1 MDLVIGAA
9 GHIGNVLVREL
20 INRGRKVRALILP
33 GEDRKPLLDSK
44 PEIVEANILDYPSL
58 LTAMD
63 GVEVVF
69 HLASLVAIVPGQFP
83 LMQKVNVEG
92 TANVIKACI
101 EKGIQRLIYTSS
113 IHAYGHPDKKIIIDE
128 SLPFDVNAAGG
139 GYDQTKAEASNLVI
153 EATKNGLNAVILAP
167 TGVLGPKD
175 FKRSEMG
182 EMTYS
187 WMKKSPTFSMKGAY
201 DFVDVRD
208 VVDAHI
214 KAIENGEAGEA
225 YLLPGHQISVRDYR
239 AMVQNAAGAKGLEIY
254 VPLWLVRLVA
264 PLAEWFY
271 HLLKK
276 RPRLT
281 RYALNTLLSNSK
293 ICGEKAAK
301 VLGFHARPLEETV
314 RDSVKWWS
322 ENGTKIKPTLRQ
334 TQLSRLPEGNA

>member
-33 GEDRKPLLDSK
+33 GEDRSPLLDSK

-58 LTAMD
+58 LNAMD
-63 GVEVVF
+63 GVDVVF

-83 LMQKVNVEG
+83 LMRKVNVEG
-92 TANVIKACI
+92 TANVIKACV

-128 SLPFDVNAAGG
+128 SLPFDDSGA
-139 GYDQTKAEASNLVI
+139 GYDRTKAEASKLVI
-153 EATKNGLNAVILAP
+153 EAAKNGLNAVVLAP
-167 TGVLGPKD
+167 TGVLGPND

-182 EMTYS
+182 EMTYY

-214 KAIENGEAGEA
+214 NAIEKGEAGEA
-225 YLLPGHQISVRDYR
+225 YLLPGHQISVQDYR
-239 AMVQNAAGAKGLEIY
+239 AMVQNAAGAKGFEIY
-254 VPLWLVRLVA
+254 VPIWLVRAVA

-271 HLLKK
+271 GLLKQ

-293 ICGEKAAK
+293 INGEKAAK
-301 VLGFHARPLEETV
+301 VLGFHARRLEDTV
-314 RDSVKWWS
+314 KDSVKWWS
-322 ENGTKIKPTLRQ
+322 ENGKKIKPTLRQ
-334 TQLSRLPEGNA
+334 TQLSRVPEASA

>member
-33 GEDRKPLLDSK
+33 GEDRSPLLDSK

-58 LTAMD
+58 LNAMD

-69 HLASLVAIVPGQFP
+69 HLASLVAIVPDQYP

-92 TANVIKACI
+92 TANVIKACV
-101 EKGIQRLIYTSS
+101 ENGVQRLIYTSS
-113 IHAYGHPDKKIIIDE
+113 VHAYGHPDPKIIIDE
-128 SLPFDVNAAGG
+128 SLPFDVSGD
-139 GYDQTKAEASNLVI
+139 GYDRTKAQASNLVI
-153 EATKNGLNAVILAP
+153 EAAKNGLNAVVLAP
-167 TGVLGPKD
+167 TGVLGPND

-182 EMTYS
+182 EMTYY
-187 WMKKSPTFSMKGAY
+187 WMKKGPTFSLKGAY

-214 KAIENGEAGEA
+214 NAIEKGEAGQA
-225 YLLPGHQISVRDYR
+225 YLLPGHQVSVQDYR
-239 AMVQNAAGAKGLEIY
+239 AMVQNAAGAKGLEMY
-254 VPLWLVRLVA
+254 VPIWLVRAVA

-293 ICGEKAAK
+293 INGEKAEKA
-301 VLGFHARPLEETV
+301 LGFHARPLEETV

-322 ENGTKIKPTLRQ
+322 ENGKKIKPTLRK
-334 TQLSRLPEGNA
+334 TQLSRIPEAGA

>member
-33 GEDRKPLLDSK
+33 GEDRSPLLDSK

-58 LTAMD
+58 LNAMD

-69 HLASLVAIVPGQFP
+69 HLASLVAIVPGQSS
-83 LMQKVNVEG
+83 LMHKVNVEG
-92 TANVIKACI
+92 TANVIKACV

-113 IHAYGHPDKKIIIDE
+113 VHAYGHPDKKIIIDE

-139 GYDQTKAEASNLVI
+139 GYDRTKAEASKLVI
-153 EATKNGLNAVILAP
+153 EATKNGLNAVVLAP
-167 TGVLGPKD
+167 TGVLGPND

-182 EMTYS
+182 EMTYY
-187 WMKKSPTFSMKGAY
+187 WMKKSPTFSLDGAY

-214 KAIENGEAGEA
+214 NAIDKGESGEA
-225 YLLPGHQISVRDYR
+225 YLLPGHQVCVRDYR
-239 AMVQNAAGAKGLEIY
+239 AMVQKAAGAKGLEVY
-254 VPLWLVRLVA
+254 VPIWLVRAVA
-264 PLAEWFY
+264 PLTERAY
-271 HLLKK
+271 VLLKK

-281 RYALNTLLSNSK
+281 RYSLNTLLSNSK
-293 ICGEKAAK
+293 ISCEKATK

-334 TQLSRLPEGNA
+334 TQLSRVSEASA